1 MKHTKQDPRPRGHTT
16 VSTPRPSPDNRESMK
31 RETLGEEQLVDQ
43 DERDD
48 AQLTA
53 LVRERL
59 ANPEPTIRVTL
70 DDL

>member
-1 MKHTKQDPRPRGHTT
+1 
-16 VSTPRPSPDNRESMK
+16 MK

>member
-1 MKHTKQDPRPRGHTT
+1 MKPTKQDPRPRGHTT
-16 VSTPRPSPDNRESMK
+16 VSAPRPSPDNGKSI
-31 RETLGEEQLVDQ
+31 TQGDEQLVDQ

-53 LVRERL
+53 LVKERL

>member
-1 MKHTKQDPRPRGHTT
+1 VAQA
-16 VSTPRPSPDNRESMK
+16 EL
-31 RETLGEEQLVDQ
+31 E
-43 DERDD
+43 D

-53 LVRERL
+53 LVKERL

>member
-1 MKHTKQDPRPRGHTT
+1 MKPTKQDPRPRGHTT
-16 VSTPRPSPDNRESMK
+16 VSAPRPSPDNRESI
-31 RETLGEEQLVDQ
+31 TQG
-43 DERDD
+43 DERLVAQAELED

-53 LVRERL
+53 LVKERL